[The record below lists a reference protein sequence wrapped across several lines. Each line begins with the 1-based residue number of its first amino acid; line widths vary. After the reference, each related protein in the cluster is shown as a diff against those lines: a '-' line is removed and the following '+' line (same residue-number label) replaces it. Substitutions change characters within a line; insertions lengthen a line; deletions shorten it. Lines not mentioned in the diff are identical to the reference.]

1 VRVDAQFTVTILRD
15 TVTGKD
21 GYGNDAR
28 SWVGTDYDGCV
39 WWQRS
44 TSEDDQGRATVTT
57 SRGMLVPDGV
67 TVDSSDRVRFVDGTT
82 WRVQGSP
89 APSLLTGA
97 RRGVTVVLEQVTG

>member
-1 VRVDAQFTVTILRD
+1 
-15 TVTGKD
+15 
-21 GYGNDAR
+21 
-28 SWVGTDYDGCV
+28 
-39 WWQRS
+39 
-44 TSEDDQGRATVTT
+44 VTT
-57 SRGMLVPDGV
+57 SRGLLVPDGV